1 LKKSE
6 AREKIEELREEIRQH
21 NYRYYVEDD
30 PTISDREYDKLL
42 KRLQELE
49 DEFPEFRTE
58 NSPTQRVGASPA
70 DEFESAD
77 HREPMLSLSNAFE
90 EKELT
95 EFQDRLWRNLGRND
109 ELTYVAE
116 PKLDGLAIELIYE
129 DGELTE
135 ALTRGD
141 GRTGEVVTRNVKT
154 IRSIPLTLRENGHEV
169 PPLLEVRGEVYMEK
183 DSFEEMNQRRAR
195 EGKDLFANPRNAA
208 AGSLRQL
215 DPSVTAERPLNA
227 FFYDTGV
234 VEGLEFRTQEEL
246 LGYLPKTGLRVNP
259 YTEKCEGIDE
269 ARKFYERLEEK
280 REEIPYE
287 IDGIVI
293 KVNDFA
299 LREELGTKTRS
310 PRWAIAYKFPPERAT
325 TRIKDIEV
333 GVGRTGALTPVAL
346 LEPVDIKGATISRAS
361 LHNQDEIDEKDIRIG
376 DHVIIQRAGDVIP
389 EVIKPIPEKRTGEEE
404 KFHLPEKCPVCGEP
418 VKRPEGE
425 AIHRCVNISCPAR
438 VKESIKHFASKGGAD
453 IEGLGDK
460 LVEQL
465 VDEGLVTN
473 IADLYRL
480 KHDEIADLER
490 MGDKSADNLLEALEE
505 SKDITFARL
514 IYALGIRHVGEHLAS
529 VLTDHYRDFDQ
540 LGEATKHELTEI
552 NEIGPEVAHSIE
564 NFFSNE
570 KNLELLGQLEKVGVE
585 YSRESRG
592 KEDILEGLRFVFT
605 GRLDDFTRS
614 EAERAVEDRGGRATS
629 SVSSVTDYLVAG
641 ENPGS
646 KYEAAQEQETEIID
660 EEEFK
665 EMIRT

>member
-1 LKKSE
+1 MKKSE
-6 AREKIEELREEIRQH
+6 AKEEIARLREEVRQH
-21 NYRYYVEDD
+21 NYRYYVEDN
-30 PTISDREYDKLL
+30 PTISDREYDELL
-42 KRLQELE
+42 RRLQELE
-49 DEFPEFRTE
+49 EKYPEFRTDS
-58 NSPTQRVGASPA
+58 SPTQRVGASPA
-70 DEFESAD
+70 EEFESAD

-90 EKELT
+90 EEEIY
-95 EFQDRLWRNLGRND
+95 EFRDRLLRSLGRKE

-116 PKLDGLAIELIYE
+116 PKLDGLAIELVYE
-129 DGELTE
+129 DGKLTE
-135 ALTRGD
+135 GLTRGD

-154 IRSIPLTLRENGHEV
+154 IRSIPLRLRENDNKI
-169 PPLLEVRGEVYMEK
+169 PSLLEVRGEVYMEK
-183 DSFEEMNQRRAR
+183 GSFQEMNERRAK

-215 DPSVTAERPLNA
+215 DPSVTAKRPLNA

-234 VEGLEFRTQEEL
+234 VEGKEFRTQEEL
-246 LGYLPKTGLRVNP
+246 LDYLPKIGLRVNP
-259 YTEKCEGIDE
+259 HTEKCEGIDE
-269 ARKFYERLEEK
+269 AREFYEQLEEK
-280 REEIPYE
+280 RGEIPYE

-293 KVNDFA
+293 KVNNFD

-325 TRIKDIEV
+325 TRIEDIEV

-389 EVIKPIPEKRTGEEE
+389 EVIKPITDKRTGEEE
-404 KFHLPEKCPVCGEP
+404 KFRLPEDCPVCGEP

-453 IEGLGDK
+453 IEGLGEK

-465 VDEGLVTN
+465 VDEGLVEN

-480 KHDEIADLER
+480 DHEEISNLER
-490 MGDKSADNLLEALEE
+490 MGDKSAENLLEALEE
-505 SKDITFARL
+505 SKEIRFARL
-514 IYALGIRHVGEHLAS
+514 IYALGIRHVGEHLAD
-529 VLTDHYRDFDQ
+529 VLTDNFEDFEQ
-540 LGEATKHELTEI
+540 LKKTSKGELTEI
-552 NEIGPEVAHSIE
+552 NEIGPEVAESIE
-564 NFFSNE
+564 NFFANE
-570 KNLELLGQLEKVGVE
+570 KNLSLLDQLREVGVT
-585 YSRESRG
+585 YYREPEE
-592 KEDILEGLRFVFT
+592 KEDLLDGERFVFT

-614 EAERAVEDRGGRATS
+614 EAEKAVEDLGGRATS
-629 SVSSVTDYLVAG
+629 SVSSVTDYLVVG

-646 KYEAAQEQETEIID
+646 KYDEARELGTTIID

-665 EMIRT
+665 DMIRT

>member
-1 LKKSE
+1 MKKSE
-6 AREKIEELREEIRQH
+6 AKEEIARLREEVRQH
-21 NYRYYVEDD
+21 NYRYYVEDN
-30 PTISDREYDKLL
+30 PTISDREYDELL
-42 KRLQELE
+42 RQLQELE
-49 DEFPEFRTE
+49 EKYPEFRTDS
-58 NSPTQRVGASPA
+58 SPTQRVGASPA

-90 EKELT
+90 KKEIN
-95 EFQDRLWRNLGRND
+95 EFRDRLWRNLGRKE

-129 DGELTE
+129 DGKLTE
-135 ALTRGD
+135 GLTRGD

-154 IRSIPLTLRENGHEV
+154 IRSIPLRLRENDHKI
-169 PPLLEVRGEVYMEK
+169 PSLLEVRGEVYMEK
-183 DSFEEMNQRRAR
+183 GSFQEMNERRAE

-215 DPSVTAERPLNA
+215 DPSVTAKRPLNA

-234 VEGLEFRTQEEL
+234 VEGKEFRTQEEL
-246 LGYLPKTGLRVNP
+246 LDYLPKIGLRVNP
-259 YTEKCEGIDE
+259 HTEKCEGIDE
-269 ARKFYERLEEK
+269 AREFYEQLEEK
-280 REEIPYE
+280 RGEIPYE

-293 KVNDFA
+293 KVNDFG
-299 LREELGTKTRS
+299 LQEELGTKTRS

-325 TRIKDIEV
+325 TRIEDIEV

-346 LEPVDIKGATISRAS
+346 LEPVEIKGATISRAS

-389 EVIKPIPEKRTGEEE
+389 EVIKPITDKRTGEEE
-404 KFHLPEKCPVCGEP
+404 EFRLPENCPVCGEP

-425 AIHRCVNISCPAR
+425 TIHRCVNISCPAR

-453 IEGLGDK
+453 IEGLGEK

-465 VDEGLVTN
+465 VDEGLVEN

-480 KHDEIADLER
+480 NHDEIANLER
-490 MGDKSADNLLEALEE
+490 MGDKSAKNLLEALEE
-505 SKDITFARL
+505 SKEIRLARL
-514 IYALGIRHVGEHLAS
+514 IYALGIRHVGEHLAD
-529 VLTDHYRDFDQ
+529 VLTDNFKDFEQ
-540 LGEATKHELTEI
+540 LKKTPKEELTEI
-552 NEIGPEVAHSIE
+552 NEIGPEVAESIE

-570 KNLELLGQLEKVGVE
+570 KNLSLLDQLREVGVT
-585 YSRESRG
+585 YYRESEE
-592 KEDILEGLRFVFT
+592 KENLLDGAKFVFT

-614 EAERAVEDRGGRATS
+614 EAEKAVEDLGGRATS
-629 SVSSVTDYLVAG
+629 SVSSVTDYLVVG

-646 KYEAAQEQETEIID
+646 KYDEAGELGATIID

-665 EMIRT
+665 DMIRT